1 MTVQADLSDRLS
13 ATGEEPDLNS
23 VQADGRAIQTGHTN
37 TFLQQR
43 QSDWDNLWC
52 CHLFTA

>member
-43 QSDWDNLWC
+43 QSD
-52 CHLFTA
+52 